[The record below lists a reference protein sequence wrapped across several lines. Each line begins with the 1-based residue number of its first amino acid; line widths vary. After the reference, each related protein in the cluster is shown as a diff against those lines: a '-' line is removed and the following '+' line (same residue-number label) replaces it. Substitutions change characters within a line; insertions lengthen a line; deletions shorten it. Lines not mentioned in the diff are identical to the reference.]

1 MHVCCIISCTL
12 LFYFHQWCWEIF
24 KLHNIILF
32 FTSDVEKSLDPSKEQ
47 KRRPMS
53 VESID
58 ITADDDDES
67 VDMDHVGDPER
78 YGVYCG
84 FNFFFFYLF

>member
-1 MHVCCIISCTL
+1 
-12 LFYFHQWCWEIF
+12 
-24 KLHNIILF
+24 
-32 FTSDVEKSLDPSKEQ
+32 
-47 KRRPMS
+47 MS

-84 FNFFFFYLF
+84 FNFFFLSFLNYLKIFYFFSQFITHFLFGNTMYWN